1 MEFKFRERKSVSS
14 PNIFCLGTFQQM
26 AFAFPIR
33 QFFWGL
39 KYPNYEA
46 IAGKHV
52 CAARVTITAIKNE
65 IGEQSPLTKGCLH
78 VVTGMGMHGLGFARL
93 KLE

>member
-1 MEFKFRERKSVSS
+1 LLS
-14 PNIFCLGTFQQM
+14 PLGS
-26 AFAFPIR
+26 
-33 QFFWGL
+33 FFWGL